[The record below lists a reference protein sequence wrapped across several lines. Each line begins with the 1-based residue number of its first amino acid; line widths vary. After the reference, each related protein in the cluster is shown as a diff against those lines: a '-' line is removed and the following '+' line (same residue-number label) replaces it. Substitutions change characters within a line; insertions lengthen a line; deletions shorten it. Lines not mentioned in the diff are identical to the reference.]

1 MSHTARLKEA
11 AECERKAADCMKT
24 SMIKLKFNP
33 DYDGAA
39 SAMER
44 AAVCYRNSQ
53 DPKKAAGSLLKAAE
67 YYEQNRNLFHAA
79 KAREGAAMLLRD
91 IKEFSEAVVLF
102 EKAINGYA
110 ESGSLDTA
118 AMTVEKAADVLKNDD
133 PKKALQIYQKGL
145 ALVQQSDRAK
155 MASNFLKQITKLSL
169 QLEDYKGALGSIREE
184 VEKFVEVR
192 EYPRIGQLG
201 IGLVLVNLALEDS
214 VAALKDYSWV
224 VGQSPDFQT
233 SEDGRV
239 CENLIGYYE
248 AGDNESFQN
257 VLKCGALRS
266 MDNEYLRVQ
275 KILKAPTGNAGLGE
289 EDEDD
294 EGLC

>member
-1 MSHTARLKEA
+1 MSHAARLKEA
-11 AECERKAADCMKT
+11 AECERKAQDCMKT

-44 AAVCYRNSQ
+44 AAVCYRNAQ
-53 DPKKAAGSLLKAAE
+53 DPKKASESLLKAAE
-67 YYEQNRNLFHAA
+67 YYEQNRNFFHAA

-91 IKEFSEAVVLF
+91 MKQFSEAVLLF

-133 PKKALQIYQKGL
+133 PKKALQIYQRGL

-155 MASNFLKQITKLSL
+155 MASNFLKQITKMSL
-169 QLEDYKGALGSIREE
+169 QLEDYKGALASIREE

-201 IGLVLVNLALEDS
+201 IGLVLVNLAMEDS

-224 VGQSPDFQT
+224 VSQSPDFQL

-248 AGDNESFQN
+248 AGDDQSFQN

-266 MDNEYLRVQ
+266 MDNEYLRVM
-275 KILKAPTGNAGLGE
+275 KVLKAPSGIAGVG
-289 EDEDD
+289 EDEED